1 MGGIELRRRWW
12 YDAGDERVLGE
23 EDGAIVVWVRDIDG
37 RLLTAF
43 KTVEQPSQKSYVYVG
58 DRLIGT
64 TTGPD
69 NHDHIHPDH
78 LGTPRLITDEDGER
92 LAFHEY
98 LPFGFE
104 FTSPY
109 QDDERKKFTG
119 HERDYTST
127 PGTSFDLDYMHAR
140 HYSPSRHR
148 FLSVDP
154 IDGGPGEPQSWNRYS
169 YVINSPLTY
178 IDPFGLIEWGPKRGI
193 WVTQGD
199 ITVSGEIDYIE
210 SWLNW
215 REHSTGKSREELYLA
230 LGGQPRVGSMEDV
243 FKVLNSP
250 CTESPAD
257 LYAQFSSELFDG
269 LQEETHHQLD
279 RFSLQLPEALTSERA
294 LSIYA
299 GLPIARWIAKSSGTS
314 TPLSFLAKQAAA
326 P

>member
-1 MGGIELRRRWW
+1 MGGIELRSRWW

-23 EDGAIVVWVRDIDG
+23 EDGAIVVWVRDING

-43 KTVEQPSQKSYVYVG
+43 KTGEQPSQKSYVYVG

-78 LGTPRLITDEDGER
+78 LGTPRLMTDEDGER

-104 FTSPY
+104 FTNPY

-154 IDGGPGEPQSWNRYS
+154 IDGGPGRPQSWNRYA
-169 YVINSPLTY
+169 YVLNNPVNFV
-178 IDPFGLIEWGPKRGI
+178 DPFGLAETECVRTGPGEIECTADAPVTIEIPIEWRIPGLSGRLRDPEPTEMQFDPVMQRVLEAAFIDPYVPCAESYLTRYNRSLDQTRNRARHLGI
-193 WVTQGD
+193 DVMIDPLIRVEAGD
-199 ITVSGEIDYIE
+199 GS
-210 SWLNW
+210 
-215 REHSTGKSREELYLA
+215 STEDSVARWDL
-230 LGGQPRVGSMEDV
+230 PRVQPGVS
-243 FKVLNSP
+243 
-250 CTESPAD
+250 
-257 LYAQFSSELFDG
+257 
-269 LQEETHHQLD
+269 
-279 RFSLQLPEALTSERA
+279 R
-294 LSIYA
+294 
-299 GLPIARWIAKSSGTS
+299 
-314 TPLSFLAKQAAA
+314 
-326 P
+326 